1 MSSAWSRVS
10 QEHAIR
16 AIPLTPVFKQPS
28 IVLMLR
34 EKLKSELRDGWQRES
49 IHVSKAGWLS
59 LIGSLECT
67 ITVAAPVNFIFL
79 DFTPGAI

>member
-10 QEHAIR
+10 QERAIR
-16 AIPLTPVFKQPS
+16 AIPLVPVLKQPS
-28 IVLMLR
+28 IALMPR

-49 IHVSKAGWLS
+49 NRVSKAGWLS